1 MSADLT
7 KLTNL
12 EALQSLAI
20 RNKKVTDALGVRVK
34 TLEDAGAQANVLE
47 GVKVNGVAQAI
58 ADKMVDILIAA
69 GTTNGTLSI
78 AGTDVAIKGLADL
91 AFKAKVSQAD
101 LDEALATAFAA
112 KADKATSLAG
122 YGITDAYTKAEI
134 DGKIS
139 SVYKPA
145 GSVAFADLPGASE
158 ANLGFVYNVTNTFTT
173 TADFVDGAGKKHPA
187 GSNVVIV
194 STGEGTYGYDVLSGF
209 VDLSGYV
216 EKDGSKVLSTNDFT
230 NELKTKLEGIAEG
243 ATKVETT
250 ATAGVIKINGVE
262 KTLFQVA
269 SADEVAEVLDG
280 VYGAEEKA

>member
-1 MSADLT
+1 MATDLT

-12 EALQSLAI
+12 EALQSLAN
-20 RNKKVTDALGVRVK
+20 RNKKVTDALGTRVK
-34 TLEDAGAQANVLE
+34 ALEDAGAQANVLE

-58 ADKMVDILIAA
+58 ADKMVDIIIAA
-69 GTTNGTLSI
+69 GTANGTLSV

-101 LDEALATAFAA
+101 LDDALATAFAA

-122 YGITDAYTKAEI
+122 YGITDAYTKSEI

-145 GSVAFADLPGASE
+145 GSVAFADLPAAAE
-158 ANLGFVYNVTNTFTT
+158 AILGNVYNVTDKFTT
-173 TADFVDGAGKKHPA
+173 TDNFVEGAGAKHPA
-187 GSNVVIV
+187 GTNVVVV
-194 STGEGTYGYDVLSGF
+194 STGEGTYGYDVLAGF

-230 NELKTKLEGIAEG
+230 DELKTKLEGIAEG
-243 ATKVETT
+243 ATKVEETT
-250 ATAGVIKINGVE
+250 TPGVIKINGEE

-269 SADEVAEVLDG
+269 TAAEVTEVLDG
-280 VYGAEEKA
+280 IYGAEEQA